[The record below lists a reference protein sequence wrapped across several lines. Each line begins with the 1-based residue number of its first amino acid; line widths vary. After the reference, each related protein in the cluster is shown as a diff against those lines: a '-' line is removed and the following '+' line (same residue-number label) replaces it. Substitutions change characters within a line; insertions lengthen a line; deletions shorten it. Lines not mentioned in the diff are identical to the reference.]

1 MADLGALSS
10 YAFTTQQIQLGTIKN
25 DTEFQQQVVEILL
38 GGDSNTIAPS
48 DYIGNYVN
56 ILL

>member
-1 MADLGALSS
+1 MAELGALSS
-10 YAFTTQQIQLGTIKN
+10 HVLCTQQIQISAIKN
-25 DTEFQQQVVEILL
+25 NAEIQQQVVEILL

-48 DYIGNYVN
+48 DFIGNHVN